1 MKRPKKKEQPKGECN
16 CFATSENECGCGK
29 FPSPRVAGFNECHD
43 LDTKYIEELKEKIE
57 ILMKRLDDDFRKPS
71 VEEIQY
77 VLMKYLPYKKHETQV
92 AKAIDRLNKE
102 G

>member
-1 MKRPKKKEQPKGECN
+1 MKRPEKKVHLDWD
-16 CFATSENECGCGK
+16 CGTKHCIVCEDRGY
-29 FPSPRVAGFNECHD
+29 NQCHD

>member
-1 MKRPKKKEQPKGECN
+1 MKRPEKKEPQLKDTCTVEYAC
-16 CFATSENECGCGK
+16 
-29 FPSPRVAGFNECHD
+29 GFNECHD

-102 G
+102 E